1 MTRRAIRLPADP
13 IAAQE
18 ISFDLTAARCRG
30 RWRLWGRAEA
40 AHQQAPSEEERS
52 QAAAPALALCHGC
65 PETVGCRLRAQ
76 YDHYTGLAAGA
87 AWING
92 VSYEPSKVHHVTPIA
107 TSPGGSGGSGD
118 TEGAGGSEAHAS
130 PAEGRSDLRWTG

>member
-40 AHQQAPSEEERS
+40 AHQQASSEEERS

-65 PETVGCRLRAQ
+65 PETIGCRLRAQ
-76 YDHYTGLAAGA
+76 YDHYTGLAAGT

-92 VSYEPSKVHHVTPIA
+92 VSYAS
-107 TSPGGSGGSGD
+107 TSLGSHD
-118 TEGAGGSEAHAS
+118 LHA
-130 PAEGRSDLRWTG
+130 PRFPDRVMVARRR